1 MWIAKDKNGWVN
13 IFQNKPVADAK
24 GFFQVDDEN
33 WCSVDQDLFPELT
46 FENSPKELVIK
57 D

>member
-46 FENSPKELVIK
+46 FENSPKELIIK